1 MTATF
6 TDLCIFF
13 HRNTT
18 TIPRARI
25 TTREIENKA
34 TNTLLMSELSSSEL
48 ALAVDSKTWNN
59 IFNVSYQFY

>member
-1 MTATF
+1 MKATF

-13 HRNTT
+13 HSNTT
-18 TIPRARI
+18 TIPRATI

-34 TNTLLMSELSSSEL
+34 TNTLLMSELFSSGL

-59 IFNVSYQFY
+59 IFNVSCQFY